1 VIRWLAKR
9 GWGRILLAP
18 IVVAAGGWS
27 WLTYVF
33 GALPDDKKV
42 YWADAWGW
50 NSEPMEYHWS
60 YLHTPSLIDGGSTY
74 HELKNIGAEW
84 ARAWPQTAFKVLS
97 MFILVLT
104 GMLLGVLLVLLI
116 AVL

>member
-1 VIRWLAKR
+1 MVTVIRWLAKR
-9 GWGRILLAP
+9 DWGRILLAP
-18 IVVAAGGWS
+18 VVVAAGGWS

-33 GALPDDKKV
+33 GSVPDDKKV
-42 YWADAWGW
+42 YWSGNWGW
-50 NSEPMEYHWS
+50 LSIPMV
-60 YLHTPSLIDGGSTY
+60 TPWHELANAESVF

-104 GMLLGVLLVLLI
+104 GMLLGALLALLI

>member
-33 GALPDDKKV
+33 GALPLDKKQ
-42 YWADAWGW
+42 YWRDAWGW
-50 NSEPMEYHWS
+50 DGAAMGLAWSE
-60 YLHTPSLIDGGSTY
+60 LISGESVF

-97 MFILVLT
+97 MFIL
-104 GMLLGVLLVLLI
+104 LLVGMVIGLALV
-116 AVL
+116 AVLAVL